1 MNLCTK
7 DPSINFDAVTEAIA
21 EMFCQIY
28 APGKD
33 IKMTDIDLSREDHF
47 PGITAMKDE
56 LQVYSQVTICQ
67 VS

>member
-1 MNLCTK
+1 MKSDVMNLCSK
-7 DPSINFDAVTEAIA
+7 DASITFEAITEAMA

-33 IKMTDIDLSREDHF
+33 IKVMDIDPTREDHF

-56 LQVYSQVTICQ
+56 LQVCV
-67 VS
+67 